1 MADPARVRPNM
12 EFREASAPAERP
24 KQGEGSGDAPGG
36 SGKASEPTAVQTTT
50 KEEGKAV
57 SPLVNHKDLKLFERY
72 VFIHD

>member
-12 EFREASAPAERP
+12 EFREASAPKP
-24 KQGEGSGDAPGG
+24 GEGSGDAPGG

-57 SPLVNHKDLKLFERY
+57 S
-72 VFIHD
+72 VF

>member
-1 MADPARVRPNM
+1 MADPARVKPNAV
-12 EFREASAPAERP
+12 FSKASAPAERH

-57 SPLVNHKDLKLFERY
+57 SLFVNRLEM
-72 VFIHD
+72 IW

>member
-12 EFREASAPAERP
+12 EFREASAP

-57 SPLVNHKDLKLFERY
+57 SVCESQRLEMM
-72 VFIHD
+72 